1 MTVVHADESHDRYCG
16 AVTRSDTSCLRPA
29 GWGTP
34 HPGIGACKL
43 HGGCMPNHIK
53 HAEKVQLAVVAEQY
67 GLPREIDPTAALLE
81 ELHRTAGMITFY
93 ELAVIDDRAVSR
105 ETMLG
110 EQPSFAVRQL
120 MIERQHFA
128 KLAADCVRLGLEE
141 RRVQMIERDARAVA
155 QAIRGILGD
164 LGVADDPRTPEVVRR
179 HLALA
184 AGS

>member
-1 MTVVHADESHDRYCG
+1 MTLVATDTAHDNHCG
-16 AVTRSDTSCLRPA
+16 ALTRSETHCLRPA

-34 HPGIGACKL
+34 HVGIGRCKL
-43 HGGCMPNHIK
+43 HGGNTPSHIQS
-53 HAEKVQLAVVAEQY
+53 AEKVQLAVVAEQY

-93 ELAVIDDRAVSR
+93 ELTVIES
-105 ETMLG
+105 ETITESTQFG
-110 EQPSFAVRQL
+110 EQPTAAVKL
-120 MIERQHFA
+120 LAAERTHFA

-164 LGVADDPRTPEVVRR
+164 LGVADDPRTPEIVRR